1 MNTNTLDMNLAVLD
15 TGGLTVAWPPL
26 DFALAN
32 WADATIDPT
41 SDRREDLLHDKK
53 KAVGDFFE
61 WICKPAD
68 GITPNDVKAWQNEL
82 EQRNLALLP

>member
-1 MNTNTLDMNLAVLD
+1 MVEN
-15 TGGLTVAWPPL
+15 PPL

-32 WADATIDPT
+32 WADATTDPT
-41 SDRREDLLHDKK
+41 RDRREDLLHDKK

-82 EQRNLALLP
+82 EQRNLALVPG